1 MQKSSMAEQRT
12 ETRKETRTET
22 RKEKRILPL
31 CRALAAG
38 ALLSLI
44 AGCAEYLPISSGALT
59 GEVAALPASWS
70 EVAQADIVQL
80 ETNPT
85 EPYSV
90 NLWVIGEGERLY
102 VFAGANYTTWVEYI
116 DANPHVRL
124 RIGSSIYELQAERV
138 TDKGEMAWFA
148 ERWDAKYGNRPRNEN
163 VAETWLMRL
172 TPR

>member
-1 MQKSSMAEQRT
+1 MPMFSIIEKRTKKRT
-12 ETRKETRTET
+12 EKRVLAFCRT
-22 RKEKRILPL
+22 
-31 CRALAAG
+31 LAAG

-44 AGCAEYLPISSGALT
+44 VGCAEYLPISSGALT
-59 GEVAALPASWS
+59 GEVAAVPPSWT
-70 EVAQADIVQL
+70 EVAQPNIVQL
-80 ETNPT
+80 ETNPA

-90 NLWVIGEGERLY
+90 NLWVVGEEERLY
-102 VFAGANYTTWVEYI
+102 VFAGANYTTWVEHI

-124 RIGSSIYELQAERV
+124 RIGSTIYELQAERV